1 MTTTT
6 TQPDTP
12 TVAPT
17 VATLVHG
24 TANAS
29 PRDFADGIRAV
40 IVAASTDQ
48 ARPVL
53 TGVLVQQC
61 PDRHI
66 QPVADDP
73 DGKGEYVPSPPD
85 VLTFVATDSYRLHR
99 VDVTVGEELAGLF
112 AVPVLLPAKELANV
126 AKLIGARNVGPVTV
140 TVTDPT
146 VAERSADALADL
158 DSATTTSRVADVT
171 RRYMAGDRRRRV
183 TFATPY
189 TGASLTVGELEGDYP
204 KWENLVPDVDKCQP
218 IASAFIPDFLAVV
231 CKAGSIVAGKGMPVR
246 VRGALEGSPLK
257 PALFT
262 AQRDNLTFTGLLMP
276 VRVP

>member
-6 TQPDTP
+6 TQPAP

-17 VATLVHG
+17 VAELVDG
-24 TANAS
+24 TAHAS
-29 PRDFADGIRAV
+29 PRDFADGIRAA

-48 ARPVL
+48 ARPIL

-61 PDRHI
+61 PDRHV

-73 DGKGEYVPSPPD
+73 DGKGEYVLTSPD

-99 VDVTVGEELAGLF
+99 VDVTVGEELAGMF
-112 AVPVLLPAKELANV
+112 AVPVLLPAKELGNV
-126 AKLIGARNVGPVTV
+126 AKLFGARNVGPVIV
-140 TVTDPT
+140 TVADPS
-146 VAERSADALADL
+146 VAERSADAVAEL
-158 DSATTTSRVADVT
+158 DAATTSHKVADVT
-171 RRYMAGDRRRRV
+171 RRYMSGESRRRV

-189 TGASLTVGELEGDYP
+189 TGASLTVGEIEGDYP
-204 KWENLVPDVDKCQP
+204 KWESLVPDVDKCQP
-218 IASAFIPDFLAVV
+218 IASAFNPDYLAGV

-246 VRGALEGSPLK
+246 VRGALEGSALK

-262 AQRDNLTFTGLLMP
+262 AQRDKLTFTGLLMP